1 MKNNH
6 ILSSLSLAILLS
18 MGMNAVIPTPVL
30 ASSAPV
36 AEQAEPEKGPH
47 RGRMLR
53 EGNFALEL
61 SIFETGVPPEFR
73 VWLTYEGKPLD
84 PKTVD
89 LSVKL
94 TRLGNV
100 VDDIRF
106 NAQGD
111 FLRGDMEIYEP
122 HSFVVTIEAKYQGKT
137 YLWQYD
143 NFEGRTTIEQAVA
156 TAMDIQTDIAGPATL
171 RKQSLPMAHWRYR

>member
-6 ILSSLSLAILLS
+6 TISSLSLAILLI
-18 MGMNAVIPTPVL
+18 MGMNAFISIPVM
-30 ASSAPV
+30 ASTAPV

-84 PKTVD
+84 PKIVD

-122 HSFVVTIEAKYQGKT
+122 
-137 YLWQYD
+137 
-143 NFEGRTTIEQAVA
+143 
-156 TAMDIQTDIAGPATL
+156 
-171 RKQSLPMAHWRYR
+171 